1 MVAHSARRRSLLIFL
16 LLRKPVRTMSKKFH
30 RLLPKRFSDSEKVVI
45 FEDSVEANSW
55 IQAREIFFFI
65 YIFLIMLPNYVSV
78 ESFTG

>member
-45 FEDSVEANSW
+45 FEDSIEANSW
-55 IQAREIFFFI
+55 IQAREIFFI
-65 YIFLIMLPNYVSV
+65 YIFLIMLPNYVSA

>member
-55 IQAREIFFFI
+55 IQAREIFFFF
-65 YIFLIMLPNYVSV
+65 IFLIMLPNYVPA

>member
-45 FEDSVEANSW
+45 FEDSVETNSW
-55 IQAREIFFFI
+55 IQAREIFYI
-65 YIFLIMLPNYVSV
+65 YIFLIMLPNYVSA

>member
-55 IQAREIFFFI
+55 IQAREIFFL
-65 YIFLIMLPNYVSV
+65 YIFLIMLPNYVSA